1 MMYRLDGELIAM
13 GVVDVLP
20 SCVSS
25 VYLMYNPKYEQH
37 SLGKLTALNE
47 VALARQL
54 ATAGAPGLEYVYM
67 GFYIHTCQ
75 KMRYKATY
83 TPSFFLEPEDFTWH
97 PAEKALKL
105 LDNHIYVPF
114 SHPERAARRMEGVE
128 TKEDGEEMPMQDDD
142 GDGDGSDDGDGFN
155 GIAPLPES
163 EMQQVTLGEIIGG
176 TVYVRKLEDDI
187 YSNTKNSTQQIKQ
200 AATLLGPK
208 VIRKLILLE

>member
-20 SCVSS
+20 SCISS
-25 VYLMYNPKYEQH
+25 VYLMYNPKHEQH
-37 SLGKLTALNE
+37 SLGKLSALNE

-54 ATAGAPGLEYVYM
+54 AAEGAPGLEYVYM

-83 TPSFFLEPEDFTWH
+83 APSFLLEPEDFTWH

-105 LDNHIYVPF
+105 LDKHVYVPF
-114 SHPERAARRMEGVE
+114 SHPEKAVRHMEGIEV
-128 TKEDGEEMPMQDDD
+128 KEDGDDMPMGDNDD
-142 GDGDGSDDGDGFN
+142 DGSDDGEGFH
-155 GIAPLPES
+155 GISPLSES
-163 EMQQVTLGEIIGG
+163 ELKEVTLGEISGG
-176 TVYVRKLEDDI
+176 TVYVRKLGDDDI
-187 YSNTKNSTQQIKQ
+187 YSNTGSSSHQIKQ

-208 VIRKLILLE
+208 VIQKLILLA